1 MVARAQYSG
10 GALQIA
16 LTVCDDGINR
26 WHWHMVRIGRKSGQK
41 KNYKNVLL
49 ALGKSRSFKQFKLKL
64 YTLYQVVQ

>member
-16 LTVCDDGINR
+16 LTVYVM
-26 WHWHMVRIGRKSGQK
+26 MVLIGGTWCVLVVKVVK

-49 ALGKSRSFKQFKLKL
+49 ALGKTLLLKKSQVK
-64 YTLYQVVQ
+64 TL